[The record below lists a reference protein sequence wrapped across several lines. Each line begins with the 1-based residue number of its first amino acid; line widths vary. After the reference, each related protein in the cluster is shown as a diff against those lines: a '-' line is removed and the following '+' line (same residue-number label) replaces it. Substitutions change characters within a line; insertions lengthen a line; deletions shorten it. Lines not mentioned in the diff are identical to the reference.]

1 MEQLS
6 LGERSRIL
14 QKRLKGSQSTIFETY
29 LEQKL
34 GFRILWT
41 QEGTSIVVWFVAKHK
56 DVSCLM
62 RMIDDCKSRT
72 ARQQISQS
80 LISDL
85 QNENLVHQVTT
96 QNNGVLLDVFG
107 NVPLKLYE
115 VKFHSISDIANDSW
129 TPKLYLTDEER
140 DVVEA
145 KGTVLVLG
153 RSGTGKMSLY
163 NNLILEAMSLLIF
176 LIHFYH
182 IFVRLYAYVIASSMT
197 DRGTDKIQLFL
208 SSLLLGQRGYVNMC
222 QKQQASMNEATF
234 RHLMR

>member
-29 LEQKL
+29 LEMKS

-56 DVSCLM
+56 DVSRLM

-145 KGTVLVLG
+145 EGTVLVLG
-153 RSGTGKMSLY
+153 RSGTGKVS
-163 NNLILEAMSLLIF
+163 
-176 LIHFYH
+176 
-182 IFVRLYAYVIASSMT
+182 R
-197 DRGTDKIQLFL
+197 IQ
-208 SSLLLGQRGYVNMC
+208 
-222 QKQQASMNEATF
+222 
-234 RHLMR
+234 